1 MSSTTGMD
9 LERKSILL
17 KGAESEMERD
27 AIIFFDKLG
36 FGWVLDTSMVKEMKL
51 NQLKDDRIVN
61 TSLMRILENILDYPL
76 I

>member
-17 KGAESEMERD
+17 KGADLEMGMD

-36 FGWVLDTSMVKEMKL
+36 FGWVLDTSMLKEMKL
-51 NQLKDDRIVN
+51 NQLEDDRIVN

-76 I
+76 F

>member
-17 KGAESEMERD
+17 RGADLEMGRD

-36 FGWVLDTSMVKEMKL
+36 FGWVLDTSMLKEMKL
-51 NQLKDDRIVN
+51 NQLEDDRIVN

-76 I
+76 F

>member
-17 KGAESEMERD
+17 KGADLEIGTD

-36 FGWVLDTSMVKEMKL
+36 FGWVLDTSMLKEMKL
-51 NQLKDDRIVN
+51 NQLEDDRIVN

-76 I
+76 F

>member
-17 KGAESEMERD
+17 KGADLEMGRD

-36 FGWVLDTSMVKEMKL
+36 FGWVLDTSMLKEMKL
-51 NQLKDDRIVN
+51 NQLEDDRIVN

-76 I
+76 F

>member
-1 MSSTTGMD
+1 MD

-17 KGAESEMERD
+17 KGADLEMGRD

-36 FGWVLDTSMVKEMKL
+36 FGWVLDTTMVKEMKL

-61 TSLMRILENILDYPL
+61 TSLMRILENILDYPFL
-76 I
+76 

>member
-1 MSSTTGMD
+1 MGMD

-17 KGAESEMERD
+17 KGADLEMGRD

-36 FGWVLDTSMVKEMKL
+36 FGWVLDTSMLKEMKL
-51 NQLKDDRIVN
+51 NQLEDDRIVN

-76 I
+76 F

>member
-1 MSSTTGMD
+1 MSTTMGMD

-17 KGAESEMERD
+17 KGADLEMGRD

-36 FGWVLDTSMVKEMKL
+36 FGWVLDTSMLKEMKL
-51 NQLKDDRIVN
+51 NQLEDDRIVN

-76 I
+76 F

>member
-1 MSSTTGMD
+1 MD

-17 KGAESEMERD
+17 KEADSEMGRD

-36 FGWVLDTSMVKEMKL
+36 FGWVLDTSMIKEMKL
-51 NQLKDDRIVN
+51 DQLEDDRIVN

-76 I
+76 F

>member
-1 MSSTTGMD
+1 MD

-17 KGAESEMERD
+17 KGADLEMGRD

-36 FGWVLDTSMVKEMKL
+36 FGWVLDTSMLKEMKL
-51 NQLKDDRIVN
+51 NQLEDDRIVN

-76 I
+76 F

>member
-1 MSSTTGMD
+1 MD

-17 KGAESEMERD
+17 KEADSEMGRD

-36 FGWVLDTSMVKEMKL
+36 FGWVLDTSMIKEMKL
-51 NQLKDDRIVN
+51 NQLEDDRIVN

-76 I
+76 F

>member
-1 MSSTTGMD
+1 MTSTTGMD

-17 KGAESEMERD
+17 KEADSEMGRD

-36 FGWVLDTSMVKEMKL
+36 FGWVLDTSMIKEMKL
-51 NQLKDDRIVN
+51 NQLEDDRIVN

-76 I
+76 F